1 MSGSLERE
9 AKTSPLSALVPGRSV
24 SSSTQVEFLEGEK
37 TFATTATEE
46 AQTHIELSP
55 KATPKTALV
64 VGAGIAGLRAASI
77 LKRHGLR
84 VILLEAR
91 DRIGGRILTSR
102 KNGKPARDMGAAWMH
117 ETSQNKLVQLIPKL
131 GLSYYYDDGT
141 PFYYTSDGRAGS
153 QFKAKK
159 VADEFADYAEWF
171 YETSPDAKDRS
182 VDDFIRDFTQNH
194 PLITQDERRW
204 APQVIKEVEQ
214 WVGTSTSQAS
224 SKHLT
229 YFVTE
234 RNLYMKDGYDS
245 IVNWTAKDMLETPDC
260 IRLHHV
266 VKRIHWNDDMSTLVF
281 VECANS
287 EDESQVQTVFGD
299 AIIVATPLGT
309 FHHNLISFDPPLPQD
324 MQDGIKNLSYG
335 ALGKIFFEFSEVFW
349 SKNHDQFIYYPSPHD
364 TTDEMINTA
373 NDSEI
378 SDTILNYATVTVN
391 LLLVADSKELCVQV
405 VEPLTQK
412 VEAITDKKEL
422 YEFFEPLFKLL
433 RTEPYKALPQVT
445 SIESTCWTRD
455 AFAGF
460 GTYTS
465 EKVGD
470 DPNILINAAQS
481 RHKSRLQFAGE
492 HLALAGSGCVHGAFA
507 TGEAA
512 AKRILHT
519 LSIEIRDEL
528 FNLD

>member
-1 MSGSLERE
+1 
-9 AKTSPLSALVPGRSV
+9 
-24 SSSTQVEFLEGEK
+24 
-37 TFATTATEE
+37 
-46 AQTHIELSP
+46 
-55 KATPKTALV
+55 
-64 VGAGIAGLRAASI
+64 
-77 LKRHGLR
+77 
-84 VILLEAR
+84 
-91 DRIGGRILTSR
+91 
-102 KNGKPARDMGAAWMH
+102 MH
-117 ETSQNKLVQLIPKL
+117 ETSQNKLVKLISKL
-131 GLSYYYDDGT
+131 GLQYYYDDGT

-159 VADEFADYAEWF
+159 VVDEFADYAEWF

-182 VDDFIRDFTQNH
+182 VDEFIRDFTNNH
-194 PLITQDERRW
+194 PLITQDERLW

-245 IVNWTAKDMLETPDC
+245 IVNWTAQDMLKVSGC
-260 IRLHHV
+260 IRLHQV
-266 VKRIHWNDDMSTLVF
+266 VKKIHWNDEPSSLVL
-281 VECANS
+281 VECATS
-287 EDESQVQTVFGD
+287 EDESQVQTVSGD

-309 FHHNLISFDPPLPQD
+309 FHHNLISFDPPLPRD
-324 MQDGIKNLSYG
+324 MQDGINNLSYG

-349 SKNHDQFIYYPSPHD
+349 SKNHDQFIYYPSPED
-364 TTDEMINTA
+364 PTDKTA
-373 NDSEI
+373 NASEAL
-378 SDTILNYATVTVN
+378 DTILNYSTVTVN

-412 VEAITDKKEL
+412 VEAITDKTEL

-433 RTEPYKALPQVT
+433 RTEPYKALPKVT
-445 SIESTCWTRD
+445 SIESTCWTQD

-470 DPNILINAAQS
+470 DPNILINAAQN
-481 RHKSRLQFAGE
+481 RKSSKLQFAGE

-512 AKRILHT
+512 AKRILNT
-519 LSIEIRDEL
+519 LAIECREEL

>member
-1 MSGSLERE
+1 MSLHISSNSMPGSLEWE

-24 SSSTQVEFLEGEK
+24 NSSTQVESLEGEK
-37 TFATTATEE
+37 SFAAKGTEA
-46 AQTHIELSP
+46 AQPHVELSS
-55 KATPKTALV
+55 KATPKTVLV

-77 LKRHGLR
+77 LKRHGLH
-84 VILLEAR
+84 VIVLEAR

-102 KNGKPARDMGAAWMH
+102 KNGKPARDMGTTGAAWMH
-117 ETSQNKLVQLIPKL
+117 ETSQNKLVKLVPKL

-141 PFYYTSDGRAGS
+141 PVYYTSDGRAGS

-159 VADEFADYAEWF
+159 VVDEFADYAEWF

-182 VDDFIRDFTQNH
+182 VDEFIRDFTQNH
-194 PLITQDERRW
+194 PLITQDERQW
-204 APQVIKEVEQ
+204 APQVIKEAEQ

-245 IVNWTAKDMLETPDC
+245 IVNWTAKDMFETPDC
-260 IRLHHV
+260 IRLHHI
-266 VKRIHWNDDMSTLVF
+266 VKR
-281 VECANS
+281 
-287 EDESQVQTVFGD
+287 
-299 AIIVATPLGT
+299 
-309 FHHNLISFDPPLPQD
+309 D
-324 MQDGIKNLSYG
+324 MQEGIKSLSYG

-364 TTDEMINTA
+364 TTDEMVDTA
-373 NDSEI
+373 NVSEI

-433 RTEPYKALPQVT
+433 RKEPYKALPQVT

-460 GTYTS
+460 GAYTS

-481 RHKSRLQFAGE
+481 RHKSKLQFAGE

-519 LSIEIRDEL
+519 LSIEVRDEL
-528 FNLD
+528 FDLE

>member
-1 MSGSLERE
+1 MDRE
-9 AKTSPLSALVPGRSV
+9 ANARSLSALVQKPRV
-24 SSSTQVEFLEGEK
+24 KSSTQMEPLEGEE
-37 TFATTATEE
+37 TFVIKRTEATQPHA
-46 AQTHIELSP
+46 ELSS
-55 KATPKTALV
+55 KTSPKTVLV

-77 LKRHGLR
+77 LKRHGLH
-84 VILLEAR
+84 VIVLEAR

-102 KNGKPARDMGAAWMH
+102 KSGKPARDMGAAWMH
-117 ETSQNKLVQLIPKL
+117 ETSQNKLVKLIPKL
-131 GLSYYYDDGT
+131 GLQYYYDDGT

-159 VADEFADYAEWF
+159 VVDEFADYAEWF

-182 VDDFIRDFTQNH
+182 VDEFIREFTKEH
-194 PLITQDERRW
+194 PLITQDERLW
-204 APQVIKEVEQ
+204 APQVIKEMEQ
-214 WVGTSTSQAS
+214 WVGTSTTLAS
-224 SKHLT
+224 SKHMN

-245 IVNWTAKDMLETPDC
+245 IVKWTAQDLLKGPGS
-260 IRLHHV
+260 IRLHQM
-266 VKRIHWNDDMSTLVF
+266 VKKIQWSEDSSSPIL
-281 VECANS
+281 VECANP

-309 FHHNLISFDPPLPQD
+309 FHHNLISFDPPIPRD
-324 MQDGIKNLSYG
+324 MQNGINNLSYG
-335 ALGKIFFEFSEVFW
+335 ALGKVFFEFSEVFW
-349 SKNHDQFIYYPSPHD
+349 SKNHDQFIYYPSPQD
-364 TTDEMINTA
+364 PTDETSEIV
-373 NDSEI
+373 NDSEAL
-378 SDTILNYATVTVN
+378 DTILNYSTVTVN

-422 YEFFEPLFKLL
+422 YGFFEPLFKLL
-433 RTEPYKALPQVT
+433 RTEPYKALPKVT
-445 SIESTCWTRD
+445 SIESTCWTQD

-470 DPNILINAAQS
+470 DPDILINAAQN
-481 RHKSRLQFAGE
+481 RTKSKLQFAGE
-492 HLALAGSGCVHGAFA
+492 HLAIAGSGCVHGAFA

-512 AKRILHT
+512 ARRILGSLAVECKEEL
-519 LSIEIRDEL
+519 LS
-528 FNLD
+528 LD